1 VAVKHREIVV
11 DTAEKE
17 MLDQM
22 DTSWY
27 STFREGDRV
36 LMDGDEHHRLCDLG
50 PRMRGS
56 IANYLLRRADR

>member
-1 VAVKHREIVV
+1 MKHREIVV

-22 DTSWY
+22 DSCWY
-27 STFREGDRV
+27 STFRAGDRV
-36 LMDGDEHHRLCDLG
+36 LMDGDEHMRLCDLG

-56 IANYLLRRADR
+56 IVGYLLRRADR